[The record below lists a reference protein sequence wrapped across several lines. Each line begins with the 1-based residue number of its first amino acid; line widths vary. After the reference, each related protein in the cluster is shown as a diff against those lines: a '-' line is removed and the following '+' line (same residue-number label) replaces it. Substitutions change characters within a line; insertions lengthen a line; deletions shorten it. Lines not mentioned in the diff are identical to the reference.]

1 MSNLYTGIHRIQD
14 PVQRERC
21 ARRLLAMRRT
31 LAPLRAK
38 RSDSTL
44 LLATWNIRDFG
55 AGRLNPSPRLPES
68 FFYLAEIVSC
78 FDLVALQEVNRKLED
93 FDRLVAILGPTWDY
107 ILTDATEGTAGNG
120 ERMAFLFRRDKVRFG
135 KIAGEIVL
143 PQGQTIVA
151 EDAVKPPERAEP
163 DAGGSGS
170 GSGLQFARTP
180 FLVAFQAG
188 WFRFNLCT
196 VHIYYGTENGAGLRR
211 RIAEIK
217 ALVSFFAKRQD
228 AENKGLARLQSAQNY
243 ILLGDFNVVSPQ
255 HETMAA
261 LLEKGF
267 TVPEQIDAAHLPR
280 PRPLLRSDRGA
291 GEGPPIRDDRRR
303 RRGCLY
309 RRVHRRRRRAVPF
322 RDPRQR
328 DRRQPAGSLRALA
341 HLADVRPSAVVGADS
356 DRLHRQLPRRHHRLT
371 GPWPG
376 TD

>member
-170 GSGLQFARTP
+170 GSGLQRRPRSGA
-180 FLVAFQAG
+180 VQAG

-267 TVPEQIDAAHLPR
+267 TVPEQIDAAHLP
-280 PRPLLRSDRGA
+280 G
-291 GEGPPIRDDRRR
+291 RDHFYDQIAV
-303 RRGCLY
+303 
-309 RRVHRRRRRAVPF
+309 RVK
-322 RDPRQR
+322 DPRFGTI
-328 DRRQPAGSLRALA
+328 DGG
-341 HLADVRPSAVVGADS
+341 VVMSSECSRETRVLWIPTA
-356 DRLHRQLPRRHHRLT
+356 
-371 GPWPG
+371 
-376 TD
+376 